1 MTDTRGDDSDGGE
14 EQRERPVTNRHIP
27 PEELACPFANAVT
40 DGPCDEGCSDERAEP
55 PIMMKSIVWMSPAK
69 SRGDHVTHHSAKTSG
84 DHAVHERACVRTKNV
99 ATGCSLIRLR
109 IVETILR

>member
-1 MTDTRGDDSDGGE
+1 MREARDERRIRSLKSREGKPTPTQFLVATADQEHLSEQDRIEQQRAHRFGSELPVEDENMTDTRGDDSDGGE

-55 PIMMKSIVWMSPAK
+55 RS
-69 SRGDHVTHHSAKTSG
+69 
-84 DHAVHERACVRTKNV
+84 
-99 ATGCSLIRLR
+99 
-109 IVETILR
+109 